1 MEDLVFQCKKTK
13 KRQKN
18 KRNPLTILVKSGKI
32 VEHMRLTYAHIVKN
46 KSKVKKSE
54 VYLNGS

>member
-1 MEDLVFQCKKTK
+1 MFQTIISGWTDETNPLLDSFELKVKDVDNIKKTASLIK
-13 KRQKN
+13 K
-18 KRNPLTILVKSGKI
+18 I
-32 VEHMRLTYAHIVKN
+32 E